1 MPTFPQRS
9 PGVLVSPLGD
19 RAVAYDLVTET
30 AHQLN
35 ATAGALLA
43 ACDGVVDV
51 DAAVTDWAGEAGV
64 DRADVAADVTAGLA
78 MLTELGLV
86 GRDEAFNAPKP
97 PVGSTEDEAEG
108 ERASDNVVTGGAVTG
123 GAVTGGAVTG
133 RVHPVIDHN
142 IALRGPQADVLEA
155 LDAFLGTGT
164 DAEKATMF
172 FDAHETADGEL
183 VLVTDYEWRFPSR
196 EACLRQ
202 LTSVVNEYAVWTH
215 SCAAFHAGAVRS
227 PDGELVL
234 LPAPSGNGKSTLTG
248 AFVAAGWDY
257 LGDEAIGVRP
267 DSLVA
272 VGYPKRLAIDASSRA
287 VLNLPES
294 DSADLDP
301 AEISADVT
309 RLDGDVGPISRV
321 VLPIYQEGAE
331 VTLQRLEPHEAVVE
345 LLANTLN
352 LARAGQAALDAVC
365 DLAATVPVER
375 LIHGDAHQAVARVST
390 QLV

>member
-1 MPTFPQRS
+1 
-9 PGVLVSPLGD
+9 
-19 RAVAYDLVTET
+19 
-30 AHQLN
+30 
-35 ATAGALLA
+35 
-43 ACDGVVDV
+43 
-51 DAAVTDWAGEAGV
+51 
-64 DRADVAADVTAGLA
+64 
-78 MLTELGLV
+78 
-86 GRDEAFNAPKP
+86 
-97 PVGSTEDEAEG
+97 
-108 ERASDNVVTGGAVTG
+108 VVTGGAVTG

-272 VGYPKRLAIDASSRA
+272 VGYPKRLAIDGVQPGGAQPARERQRRSRPGRDQCRRHP
-287 VLNLPES
+287 LGRRRRP
-294 DSADLDP
+294 DQP
-301 AEISADVT
+301 
-309 RLDGDVGPISRV
+309 G
-321 VLPIYQEGAE
+321 GAAPSIRRE
-331 VTLQRLEPHEAVVE
+331 PRVTLQRLEPHEAVVE

>member
-1 MPTFPQRS
+1 MPPFPERS
-9 PGVLVSPLGD
+9 PGVLLSPMGE
-19 RAVAYDLVTET
+19 RAIAYDLITET

-35 ATAGALLA
+35 ATAGTLLA
-43 ACDGVVDV
+43 ACDGEGDV
-51 DAAVTDWAGEAGV
+51 DAAVTAWAEDAGI
-64 DRADVAADVTAGLA
+64 DRANVAADVSAGLA
-78 MLTELGLV
+78 MLTELGLI
-86 GRDEAFNAPKP
+86 GRDEPFDAPKP
-97 PVGSTEDEAEG
+97 PAGSTEEA
-108 ERASDNVVTGGAVTG
+108 AD

-142 IALRGPQADVLEA
+142 IALRGPQTEVLEA
-155 LDAFLGTGT
+155 LDTFLGTGT
-164 DAEKATMF
+164 DAEKPTMF
-172 FDAHETADGEL
+172 FDVHETPEGEL

-227 PDGELVL
+227 PDGQLVL

-267 DSLVA
+267 GSGMA

-294 DSADLDP
+294 DGGDLDP
-301 AEISADVT
+301 AEINADVV
-309 RLDGDVGPISRV
+309 RLDGDVGPVNRV
-321 VLPIYQEGAE
+321 VLPTYEEGAE
-331 VTLQRLEPHEAVVE
+331 ATLQRLEPHEAVVE

-375 LIHGDAHQAVARVST
+375 LTHGNAHRAVALVST
-390 QLV
+390 PRP

>member
-1 MPTFPQRS
+1 M
-9 PGVLVSPLGD
+9 GE
-19 RAVAYDLVTET
+19 RAIAYDLVTET

-35 ATAGALLA
+35 ATAGTLLA
-43 ACDGVVDV
+43 ACDGEGDV
-51 DAAVTDWAGEAGV
+51 DAAVTTWAEDAGV
-64 DRADVAADVTAGLA
+64 DRPNVAADVSAGLA
-78 MLTELGLV
+78 VLAGLGLV
-86 GRDEAFNAPKP
+86 GRDEPFDAPKP
-97 PVGSTEDEAEG
+97 PVGSTEDA
-108 ERASDNVVTGGAVTG
+108 ADGAVTG
-123 GAVTGGAVTG
+123 RALTG

-142 IALRGPQADVLEA
+142 IALRGSQPEVLEV
-155 LDAFLGTGT
+155 LDTFLGTGT
-164 DAEKATMF
+164 GGEKPTMF
-172 FDAHETADGEL
+172 FDAHETPEGEL

-202 LTSVVNEYAVWTH
+202 LTSVVNEYAMWTH

-227 PDGELVL
+227 PEGELML

-267 DSLVA
+267 GSGVA
-272 VGYPKRLAIDASSRA
+272 VGYPKRLAIDASSRT

-294 DSADLDP
+294 DTGDLDP
-301 AEISADVT
+301 AEIRADVV
-309 RLDGDVGPISRV
+309 RLGGDVGPISRV
-321 VLPIYQEGAE
+321 VLPTYQEGAE

-352 LARAGQAALDAVC
+352 LARAGQTALDAIC

-375 LIHGDAHQAVARVST
+375 LIHGDANRAVASIASHPKP
-390 QLV
+390 

>member
-43 ACDGVVDV
+43 ACDGVADV

-108 ERASDNVVTGGAVTG
+108 ERASDNV
-123 GAVTGGAVTG
+123 VTGGAVTG

-321 VLPIYQEGAE
+321 VLPTYQEGAE
-331 VTLQRLEPHEAVVE
+331 VTVQRLEPHEAVVE

>member
-1 MPTFPQRS
+1 M
-9 PGVLVSPLGD
+9 
-19 RAVAYDLVTET
+19 AYDLVTET

-43 ACDGVVDV
+43 ACDGEADV
-51 DAAVTDWAGEAGV
+51 DAAVTDWADGAGV

-86 GRDEAFNAPKP
+86 GRDESFDAPKP
-97 PVGSTEDEAEG
+97 PVGSTEDAP
-108 ERASDNVVTGGAVTG
+108 NGAVTG
-123 GAVTGGAVTG
+123 S
-133 RVHPVIDHN
+133 VHPVIDYN
-142 IALRGPQADVLEA
+142 IALRGPDADVLEA
-155 LDAFLGTGT
+155 LDTFLGTGT
-164 DAEKATMF
+164 DAEKPTMF

-309 RLDGDVGPISRV
+309 RLDGDVGPIGRV
-321 VLPIYQEGAE
+321 VLPTYQEGAE